1 MRRVETNNA
10 LWKAGLRRGFGAHDR
25 PRGHKP
31 DLRPFTMKRPIAIG
45 YITVDDPRDRR
56 TWSGINAFLLDA
68 LEARVERV
76 VVLGPL
82 RPQPVLFF
90 CKAFNY
96 LSLRLLGKRFHYR
109 DSFPLARAYAR
120 VLQKRLARERVGL
133 IVAPAGLATTA
144 LLKTTVPI
152 VYINDRSIAGALEY
166 HKVLKGLFAFSREQS
181 LALERKALDNAA
193 LALYSSE
200 WAAQASITTSP
211 SNTNKVHVAPFG
223 ANLLVKPAA
232 PSPRQFPGAKVK
244 LLFLGVYWEEK
255 GGPIAYR
262 ALKELKRRGIAA
274 QLVVCGC
281 TPPPECDD
289 PDLLREGF
297 LNKNVPADV
306 DKLVQHLRTAD
317 FLVLPTRFEAYG
329 LVFCE
334 AAAYG
339 LPVLATRTGGI
350 PTIVVEGETGF
361 LFDMN
366 DDGVAYA
373 ERIVQVLA
381 RPEQWMAMRAK
392 ARQRYEEL
400 LTWEAFVHQLFA
412 YVDELPSRRAL

>member
-1 MRRVETNNA
+1 MRWIETNNA
-10 LWKAGLRRGFGAHDR
+10 VWKAGLGGGFQARDR
-25 PRGHKP
+25 ARGHKP
-31 DLRPFTMKRPIAIG
+31 DLRPFAMKRPITIG

-68 LEARVERV
+68 LEAQVERV
-76 VVLGPL
+76 VILGPL

-109 DSFPLARAYAR
+109 DSFPMARAYAR
-120 VLQKRLARERVGL
+120 TLEKRLARERVDL

-144 LLKTTVPI
+144 LLKTDVPI
-152 VYINDRSIAGALEY
+152 MYINDRSIAGAVEY

-193 LALYSSE
+193 LALYSSD
-200 WAAQASITTSP
+200 WAAQAAIGTSP
-211 SNTNKVHVAPFG
+211 SNADKVHVVPFG

-232 PSPRQFPGAKVK
+232 PAPREFPGKKLK

-255 GGPIAYR
+255 GGPIAYQ
-262 ALKELKRRGIAA
+262 ALQELKRRGIAA
-274 QLVVCGC
+274 ELVVCGC
-281 TPPPECDD
+281 VPPPECDD
-289 PDLLREGF
+289 PDLVREGF
-297 LNKNVPADV
+297 LNKNVPADM
-306 DKLVQHLRTAD
+306 DKLVDHLRTAD
-317 FLVLPTRFEAYG
+317 FLIVPTRFEAYG

-350 PTIVVEGETGF
+350 PTIVVDGETGF
-361 LFDMN
+361 LFDMKE
-366 DDGVAYA
+366 DGVAYA
-373 ERIVQVLA
+373 DRITQVLA
-381 RPEQWMAMRAK
+381 RPDQWIVMRTK
-392 ARQRYEEL
+392 ARERYDDL
-400 LTWEAFVHQLFA
+400 LNWEAFTRQVFV
-412 YVDELPSRRAL
+412 YVDELPSKSVR